1 MMWPQTEECSQS
13 YVAPETRKR
22 FSTGA
27 SRGTISAN
35 ILILVHKTHV
45 LGVLWGFMTSRTIGE
60 YICVVLNYWSEVNF
74 YSNKMKTKTRN
85 IAMITILCYKA
96 WIKNVFTFIYILFN
110 FFQYYFQCK
119 NLTLLWLNLFLSIL
133 FFLMLF

>member
-1 MMWPQTEECSQS
+1 MWPQTERCSQS
-13 YVAPETRKR
+13 GVAPETRKG

-35 ILILVHKTHV
+35 ILILAYKTHV

-60 YICVVLNYWSEVNF
+60 YICVLNYWSEVNF

-85 IAMITILCYKA
+85 IAMITILSHKA
-96 WIKNVFTFIYILFN
+96 WIQNVFTFIYIFFN

-119 NLTLLWLNLFLSIL
+119 NLTFVWLNLFLSIL